1 MRAFLSDWF
10 CHIFWHK
17 GIPCMWARSE
27 QGGQIQVT
35 GFCMVCQRCGEM
47 LQAHPAAQRI
57 DPPKP
62 DVKDETTAV

>member
-1 MRAFLSDWF
+1 MSDCKQDF
-10 CHIFWHK
+10 DCEK
-17 GIPCMWARSE
+17 GIHNGAVCMWGRSE

-35 GFCMVCQRCGEM
+35 GFCVVCLRCGEM

-62 DVKDETTAV
+62 DVEDETTAV